1 MKRAKFGPPLRRA
14 LALGAGA
21 AVLCGLYA
29 GAKNLSLPRLW
40 SEDVLDTLAGALVAQ
55 ETAGFEAEGDEQ
67 SIWDALVSSEL
78 PADGADEPADTAPD
92 PQRPSLVLRRAGGES
107 LWDMAKK
114 SGSTVAAIRSANKLT
129 EEPKPGQIL
138 LIPVC

>member
-40 SEDVLDTLAGALVAQ
+40 SEDALDTLAGALVAQ
-55 ETAGFEAEGDEQ
+55 ETAGFEAEEDEQ

-78 PADGADEPADTAPD
+78 PADGADAPYR
-92 PQRPSLVLRRAGGES
+92 Q
-107 LWDMAKK
+107 
-114 SGSTVAAIRSANKLT
+114 
-129 EEPKPGQIL
+129 
-138 LIPVC
+138 